1 MNLSLRAKL
10 IFISFFLLFFMNLS
24 LISIYGKLNVVHCKK
39 VCKVG
44 KALRNMNA
52 LKLNHK
58 CLKQP
63 QRALYYGERFIKNYI
78 CPFKRSRYH
87 LLWSKSSTVKD
98 TCLFKICWGKKER
111 KTNIPAFLAYT
122 YIHKLTFVIFIF
134 LPFPK
139 ERGTFQFQALH
150 LCQK

>member
-1 MNLSLRAKL
+1 
-10 IFISFFLLFFMNLS
+10 MNLS

-78 CPFKRSRYH
+78 CPFKRSKLYCDRY
-87 LLWSKSSTVKD
+87 LSIQSML
-98 TCLFKICWGKKER
+98 GKKGE
-111 KTNIPAFLAYT
+111 KTYFSNFSATRTYLKLILLVFFLLFYE
-122 YIHKLTFVIFIF
+122 
-134 LPFPK
+134 PFPNINSII
-139 ERGTFQFQALH
+139 
-150 LCQK
+150 